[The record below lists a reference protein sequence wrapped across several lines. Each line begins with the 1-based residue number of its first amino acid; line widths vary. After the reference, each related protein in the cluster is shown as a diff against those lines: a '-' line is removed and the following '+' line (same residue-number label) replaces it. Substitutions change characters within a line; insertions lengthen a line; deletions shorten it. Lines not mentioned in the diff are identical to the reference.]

1 MATSINRADLLG
13 NLGGDPEFRHLPDGT
28 VVARLRLA
36 TGRSW
41 KDRGSGEWKEATE
54 WHDVAVW
61 QAERLEGRLAKGDRV
76 HVSGRLR
83 TREWD
88 KDGVRM
94 QRTENR
100 LPRRRLDPADLE
112 ARPVRGRCGRR
123 ACRTGP
129 RSPARRQ
136 RGGDDDI
143 PF

>member
-13 NLGGDPEFRHLPDGT
+13 NLGGDPDFRHLPDGT

-41 KDRGSGEWKEATE
+41 KDRGSGEWKESTE

-61 QAERLEGRLAKGDRV
+61 QAERFEGRLAKGDKV

-94 QRTENR
+94 QRTEIVCR
-100 LPRRRLDPADLE
+100 AGGLILLTSKPGPSGAAADGGPAG
-112 ARPVRGRCGRR
+112 PVP
-123 ACRTGP
+123 GP
-129 RSPARRQ
+129 PPDG
-136 RGGDDDI
+136 GGDDDI

>member
-28 VVARLRLA
+28 VVAKLRLA
-36 TGRSW
+36 TSRSW
-41 KDRGSGEWKEATE
+41 KDRDSGEWKEATE

-61 QAERLEGRLAKGDRV
+61 QAGRLEGRLAKGDRV

-88 KDGVRM
+88 KDGVKMR
-94 QRTENR
+94 RTEI
-100 LPRRRLDPADLE
+100 
-112 ARPVRGRCGRR
+112 VCR
-123 ACRTGP
+123 AGAVVLLTPKPGAAGAGASDAA
-129 RSPARRQ
+129 SPGAVPSSPPD
-136 RGGDDDI
+136 GADDDGI